1 MRTKFK
7 RWAVDYLDDN
17 PRIMLNIDNTNPFLK
32 GFPLEIEIGSGKG
45 DFIIDKARRHPD
57 THYLAVEKV
66 KTVAGMMAKK
76 LDEENIE
83 NVKVLPLDIATI
95 FEQIEKGSIDKI
107 YLNFSDPWPKKKHA
121 KRRLTYISF
130 LEQYYEMLKDNCYLN
145 IKTDNDSLYEF
156 TLEEI
161 TKSKFT
167 LVKEEFDYIFEED
180 DSMSEYE
187 RKFREKG
194 NKIHRIILKKEGK

>member
-17 PRIMLNIDNTNPFLK
+17 PRIMLNIDSNNPFLK

-66 KTVAGMMAKK
+66 KTV
-76 LDEENIE
+76 
-83 NVKVLPLDIATI
+83 ATI

-145 IKTDNDSLYEF
+145 IKTDNDLLYEF